1 MRTIESNP
9 QTEEQ
14 VTRLQRWE
22 LSTRTNM
29 RLLIIAVVAVLVAGA
44 YFGFVKLAGS
54 DGIRREGWQAVF
66 LDNGQVYFGKLSIDS
81 DFYVLSD
88 IYYLQAEQTVLG
100 VDTTAGSAD
109 NQQAAAK
116 KQNTRLVKFGNELH
130 GPEDEM
136 HIERSKILFWE
147 NMKDESNVVKA
158 IQESK
163 TQLTK

>member
-1 MRTIESNP
+1 MLFFTLKYHTIIMRTIESNP

-88 IYYLQAEQTVLG
+88 IYIFKP
-100 VDTTAGSAD
+100 D
-109 NQQAAAK
+109 
-116 KQNTRLVKFGNELH
+116 
-130 GPEDEM
+130 
-136 HIERSKILFWE
+136 
-147 NMKDESNVVKA
+147 
-158 IQESK
+158 K
-163 TQLTK
+163 TS